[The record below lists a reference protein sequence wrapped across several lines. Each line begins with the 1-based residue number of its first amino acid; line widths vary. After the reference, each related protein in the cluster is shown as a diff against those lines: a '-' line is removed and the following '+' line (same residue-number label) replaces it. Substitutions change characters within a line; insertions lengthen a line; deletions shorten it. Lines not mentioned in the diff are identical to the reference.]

1 MGKTIKKNQTQR
13 NVRGVGGSRY
23 VVKGKAYAVE
33 NANSAS
39 IADHMVDNGYRNGAR
54 ARWNG
59 AEYILNVDWFGDA
72 SLARVAADLN

>member
-13 NVRGVGGSRY
+13 NVRGVAGARY

-33 NANSAS
+33 NANSAT
-39 IADHMVDNGYRNGAR
+39 IADHMVDNGYRSGAR

-72 SLARVAADLN
+72 SLSRVAADLN

>member
-13 NVRGVGGSRY
+13 TVRGVSGSRY
-23 VVKGKAYAVE
+23 VVRGKAYAIE
-33 NANSAS
+33 NANSAT
-39 IADHMVDNGYRNGAR
+39 IADHMLDNGYRNGAR

-72 SLARVAADLN
+72 SLSRVAADLN